1 MPARTDNAVVI
12 NAPLDL
18 VWDAMLDVERWPNLF
33 SEYASA
39 EILTRDGNTVRFRL
53 TTHPDEEHGGQVW
66 SWVSER
72 TADPETHTTRAWRVE
87 TGVFQYMYIEW
98 SFQAVSEGT
107 RMRWVQSF
115 AMKPEAPVD
124 DAGAEAH
131 INRNTRIQ
139 MDIIKGRLEAQTRAA
154 AA

>member
-18 VWDAMLDVERWPNLF
+18 VWDAMIDVERWPTLF

-39 EILTRDGNTVRFRL
+39 EVLTRDGNTVRFRL

-115 AMKPEAPVD
+115 AMKPDAPVD
-124 DAGAEAH
+124 DAGGEAH